1 MSKTSTRRTGDR
13 RDGRP
18 IHNLAAA
25 DQYTPY
31 YSRNRQAS
39 SSLYEDVID
48 ITDTERWMQEQDAK
62 GFGNI
67 NLLHVLIAAYVRTV
81 AVMPAINRFV
91 SGQRIYARNDI
102 TVIIGAARN
111 ESDSRAARFVK
122 VSLDPADTVYD
133 VYRKIGSAVQQIKA
147 TGNQQGQVPFPDT
160 LLHLPRPFVKFAFW
174 VLRTLDYFG
183 RLPGQYMDSSPYHG
197 SLSVCSLAAAGI
209 RPTYLSLGDFGN
221 LPMTMSIS
229 TGQMQSRRA
238 LNIRV
243 VYDSR
248 IADVYYF
255 TEAFGYMKELIRNP
269 ALLEIA
275 PESVF
280 EDIF

>member
-1 MSKTSTRRTGDR
+1 LTTADQSAPFFIRNR
-13 RDGRP
+13 RD
-18 IHNLAAA
+18 
-25 DQYTPY
+25 
-31 YSRNRQAS
+31 AS
-39 SSLYEDVID
+39 NLYEDVID
-48 ITDTERWMQEQDAK
+48 ITDTENWLQAQSAR
-62 GFGNI
+62 GFGSL
-67 NLLHVLIAAYVRTV
+67 NLLHVLIAAYVRTA

-91 SGQRIYARNDI
+91 SGQRVYARNEI
-102 TVIIGAARN
+102 TVIIEAARN

-122 VSLDPADTVYD
+122 VALEPTDTVYD

-147 TGNQQGQVPFPDT
+147 AGNQQGQLPVPEGV
-160 LLHLPRPFVKFAFW
+160 LRLPRPFVKFAFW
-174 VLRTLDYFG
+174 MLRTMDYFG
-183 RLPGQYMDSSPYHG
+183 RLPNQYMNNSPYHG
-197 SLSVCSLAAAGI
+197 SLSISSLAVHGA

-238 LNIRV
+238 MNLRV

-255 TEAFGYMKELIRNP
+255 TEAFGYMKELIRSP
-269 ALLEIA
+269 ALLETA